1 MPGGGCSSR
10 RTRASQGTARPSSVG
25 EQLQLAR
32 CRGGITHFHYS
43 LANTPT
49 CRAAECVCPARF
61 PEGFLHTFSPKT
73 TMATRRSQ
81 SSTRQAAPRG
91 HSRNPCAQGCH
102 LAGDRSP
109 CAAVSL
115 QPQFPPRVL
124 LLFFST
130 CFPTLPHKLCSAW
143 SRSGFD
149 ISMEPFG
156 FILVSP
162 LSLLAQPAHLTP
174 CTSRAALPCSPH
186 LSPPTLQAL
195 CPPLSQEPPTHTV
208 LSCPPRTLHAAH
220 LPHQLENQARKP
232 QS

>member
-10 RTRASQGTARPSSVG
+10 RTRASQGTAHPSSVG

-49 CRAAECVCPARF
+49 CRAAECMCPARF

-73 TMATRRSQ
+73 TVATRRSQ

-109 CAAVSL
+109 CAA
-115 QPQFPPRVL
+115 
-124 LLFFST
+124 LFTTSVPSSCTSALFLYLFSHT
-130 CFPTLPHKLCSAW
+130 SSQA
-143 SRSGFD
+143 
-149 ISMEPFG
+149 
-156 FILVSP
+156 V
-162 LSLLAQPAHLTP
+162 LSL
-174 CTSRAALPCSPH
+174 
-186 LSPPTLQAL
+186 
-195 CPPLSQEPPTHTV
+195 E
-208 LSCPPRTLHAAH
+208 
-220 LPHQLENQARKP
+220 
-232 QS
+232 